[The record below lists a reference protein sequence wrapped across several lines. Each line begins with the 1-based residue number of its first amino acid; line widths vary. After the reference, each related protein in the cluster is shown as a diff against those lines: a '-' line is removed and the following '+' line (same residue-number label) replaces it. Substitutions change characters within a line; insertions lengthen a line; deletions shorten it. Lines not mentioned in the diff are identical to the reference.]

1 MTASA
6 KEQIVSAFLALLAKK
21 PLDKLSV
28 TDIVQAS
35 GVTRQTFYYH
45 FQDIPALITF
55 IVCRYA
61 DDMGNRAVQARD
73 MRELIRVLLSP
84 IWECPD
90 LVCRLM
96 EARKYPAVQ
105 IIYSEVRGHMIRL
118 FRLRRM
124 EIGLGHRGMET
135 AATYYTCATMGVIV
149 TCCQRPEPVDKEIA
163 LEQMCRL
170 FRGDMFQNEPF

>member
-6 KEQIVSAFLALLAKK
+6 KEQIASAFLALLGKK

-45 FQDIPALITF
+45 FQDISALITF
-55 IVCRYA
+55 IVCRYT
-61 DDMGNRAVQARD
+61 DDLGNRATQARD
-73 MRELIRVLLSP
+73 MREFIRILFSP

-96 EARKYPAVQ
+96 EARKYPAPQ
-105 IIYSEVRGHMIRL
+105 IIYSEIRGHMIRL

-124 EIGLGHRGMET
+124 EIGLGHRGMEM

-149 TCCQRPEPVDKEIA
+149 ACCRRPEPVDKELT

-170 FRGDMFQNEPF
+170 FRGDMFQNETF